1 MATDS
6 GFTPQESEF
15 FLVATGQ
22 KPPLLPT
29 AILAIG
35 AGRSRRAGRSQWRRG
50 PAGPAQLARSG
61 ARRRPRPAGDR
72 GRLAVPDHPR
82 RRRARSAV
90 ARTWRF
96 RTDGEWIW
104 TDTVEYYLSR
114 HGLAPDA
121 QLTAHIEARLR
132 RGQTVPGTE
141 QDTAIRAAAFL
152 LHPPANQAPRPDSG
166 H

>member
-35 AGRSRRAGRSQWRRG
+35 AGRSRRAGRSQW
-50 PAGPAQLARSG
+50 
-61 ARRRPRPAGDR
+61 
-72 GRLAVPDHPR
+72 
-82 RRRARSAV
+82 RRARSAV